1 MDISMGAPETKAD
14 LARAMDDMQGAFEAF
29 KATNEERL
37 AEVEKKSSVD
47 VLTTD
52 KLARIEAALD
62 ANQRRMDD
70 MVLKSARPAL
80 SGSPI
85 IGASEHKSAFDGYVR
100 GGNEAGLRSIE
111 RKAVSTSGD
120 AGFTVPVEIEAEVM
134 RRLTSLSPIRAIAG
148 QRQVSSSTF
157 KKPVTSAGP
166 QTGWVADTDARTMTT
181 EPTLSELQFDTME
194 LYAMPAATSALLDD
208 TAVNIDQWLAD
219 EIETAFAE
227 QESKAFVVGTG
238 IGQPKGFTQYTTV
251 AESAWTWGSLGFVN
265 TGVAG
270 GFAASDPAD
279 GLVDLIY
286 TLKAGYRQNAHFVM
300 SRATQAAVRKMKDDN
315 GQYIW
320 APPSIPG
327 AKSSIYNFAVVESE
341 DMPEIASGSLSIA
354 FGDFKRGYLVVDR
367 QGIQILRDPYS
378 SKPYVLFYTTKR
390 VGGGVQDFDAIKFLK
405 FAA

>member
-1 MDISMGAPETKAD
+1 M
-14 LARAMDDMQGAFEAF
+14 
-29 KATNEERL
+29 
-37 AEVEKKSSVD
+37 
-47 VLTTD
+47 
-52 KLARIEAALD
+52 
-62 ANQRRMDD
+62 
-70 MVLKSARPAL
+70 
-80 SGSPI
+80 
-85 IGASEHKSAFDGYVR
+85 R
-100 GGNEAGLRSIE
+100 GGNETGLRALE
-111 RKAVSTSGD
+111 RKAVSASGD

-148 QRQVSSSTF
+148 ERQVSSSTF

-166 QTGWVADTDARTMTT
+166 QTGWVAETAARTMTT

-208 TAVNIDQWLAD
+208 TAVDIDQWLAD

-270 GFAASDPAD
+270 GFAATDPAD

-367 QGIQILRDPYS
+367 QGIHILRDPYS

-390 VGGGVQDFDAIKFLK
+390 VGGGVQDFDAIKILK